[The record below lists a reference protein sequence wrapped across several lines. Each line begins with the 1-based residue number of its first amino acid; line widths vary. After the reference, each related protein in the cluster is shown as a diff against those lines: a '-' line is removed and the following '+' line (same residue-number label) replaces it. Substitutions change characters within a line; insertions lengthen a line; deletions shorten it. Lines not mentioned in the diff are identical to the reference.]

1 MIKNASRLRD
11 LMKTPLYFVSK
22 IVYYSQVLFLS
33 PSPVQS
39 AHEWS
44 PALWELSS
52 QLGESPVPPRDWE
65 VTSTLP
71 VT

>member
-1 MIKNASRLRD
+1 
-11 LMKTPLYFVSK
+11 MKTPLYFVSK
-22 IVYYSQVLFLS
+22 IVYYNHALILS

-39 AHEWS
+39 AHEWR

-52 QLGESPVPPRDWE
+52 QLGESPVPPRDWG